1 MIREPNDQHTTK
13 HWEASMGS
21 EDPIMSRPLHHYWT
35 MALNL
40 LLLTT
45 LDNNSL
51 NRPRQNWVLPIIIS
65 QFCGKVKRLRCLV
78 NKLFVWISRAFISDV
93 TTAAGDSN
101 SWSST
106 DFSSFRVLNLKKL
119 RSLHFSSSK
128 PWDSVALQLTPSQ
141 WPGTWLGCLSEGRRK
156 IFRFSGR
163 AWGQLAHNKSQQ
175 WRGPSACQY
184 KVYQGKVGHVGDDW
198 WPTGHLPLTRV
209 QPGLQVILY

>member
-1 MIREPNDQHTTK
+1 MTNILQSIERLVWGQKTPLWVGLSIIIGQWLWICCCWPPWIITV
-13 HWEASMGS
+13 WI
-21 EDPIMSRPLHHYWT
+21 DPAKTGCSQSS
-35 MALNL
+35 
-40 LLLTT
+40 
-45 LDNNSL
+45 SL
-51 NRPRQNWVLPIIIS
+51 NSV
-65 QFCGKVKRLRCLV
+65 GKSRDCTALV
-78 NKLFVWISRAFISDV
+78 IKLFVWISRAFISDV
-93 TTAAGDSN
+93 TTAAVDSN
-101 SWSST
+101 SWSWT
-106 DFSSFRVLNLKKL
+106 DSSSFIVLNLKKL